1 MSLTIISLGI
11 FLALSGL
18 LISGIYFVVEAPA
31 RRGKMRARLAAVQQI
46 ARAEAMDSL
55 DAEIIRQHVLS
66 RIPRINQLLLKLPFL
81 AEWQLFLEQSATRL
95 TLLTLVSISLWA
107 GVAVQLASILLRL
120 PVIFSIP
127 LTIAGMAVPFIV
139 LAIRRS
145 RRFSRF
151 EELFPDAMDM
161 LARAVRAGYAFTT
174 GLELIAQEMPDPIA
188 REFRITYEQQNL
200 GLPLKEALGN
210 LAVRVPLEDVHIFV
224 TALQIQRESGGNM
237 AETLDN
243 LSYLIRERFKL
254 YRQVR
259 VYTAEGRMSLY
270 ILTALPPIAA
280 VLLYFVNP
288 GYMATLFNDPIG
300 QKCLIAAAG
309 LQVLGY

>member
-1 MSLTIISLGI
+1 PT
-11 FLALSGL
+11 
-18 LISGIYFVVEAPA
+18 
-31 RRGKMRARLAAVQQI
+31 RRSSDL
-46 ARAEAMDSL
+46 
-55 DAEIIRQHVLS
+55 
-66 RIPRINQLLLKLPFL
+66 
-81 AEWQLFLEQSATRL
+81 
-95 TLLTLVSISLWA
+95 

-210 LAVRVPLEDVHIFV
+210 LAVRVPLEAVHIFV
-224 TALQIQRESGGNM
+224 TAPDRKS
-237 AETLDN
+237 D
-243 LSYLIRERFKL
+243 
-254 YRQVR
+254 
-259 VYTAEGRMSLY
+259 
-270 ILTALPPIAA
+270 
-280 VLLYFVNP
+280 
-288 GYMATLFNDPIG
+288 
-300 QKCLIAAAG
+300 
-309 LQVLGY
+309 